1 MDSAKELASNLDC
14 SLPMVSVVVPMLD
27 EAENLSPLIIAI
39 FNVLAPFCR
48 FEVVLVDDGS
58 KDETRAIALDLAGR
72 FGGIRVIGHDSSAG
86 QSAAIHSGVTAA
98 RAAII
103 ATLDCDG
110 QNPPENLTS
119 ILAPFLAA
127 HPPSRLGLVAGQR
140 VGRKDSYSKLVA
152 SRFANK
158 IRSAVLRDGTR
169 DTGCGLK
176 AFRKDAYMALPFFNH
191 QHRYLPA
198 LFSRDGWQVAHVDV
212 THAPRLHGK
221 SKYGNLGRALVGI
234 TDLAGVA
241 WLIRRRKTATPRE
254 FTVHA
259 AQSLPADDVKT
270 ATPSY
275 EESR

>member
-254 FTVHA
+254 FTVLSEPA
-259 AQSLPADDVKT
+259 LPTDEVKT
-270 ATPSY
+270 AALSC
-275 EESR
+275 EEAR

>member
-72 FGGIRVIGHDSSAG
+72 FGGIRVIGHASSAG

-158 IRSAVLRDGTR
+158 IRSVVLRDGTR

-241 WLIRRRKTATPRE
+241 WLIRRRKIATPRE
-254 FTVHA
+254 FTVLSEPA
-259 AQSLPADDVKT
+259 LPTDEVKT
-270 ATPSY
+270 AALSC

>member
-1 MDSAKELASNLDC
+1 MDSAKELVSNIDC
-14 SLPMVSVVVPMLD
+14 RAPTVSVVVPMLD
-27 EAENLSPLIIAI
+27 EAENISPLTTSILH
-39 FNVLAPFCR
+39 VLAPFCR

-58 KDETRAIALDLAGR
+58 KDQTRAIALDLAGR
-72 FGGIRVIGHDSSAG
+72 FEGVRVIGHDSPAG
-86 QSAAIHSGVTAA
+86 QSAAIHSGVLAA

-103 ATLDCDG
+103 ATLDADG
-110 QNPPENLTS
+110 QNPPENLTR

-127 HPPSRLGLVAGQR
+127 HPPGRLGLVAGQR
-140 VGRKDSYSKLVA
+140 VGRKDSYSKLLA

-158 IRSAVLRDGTR
+158 IRSVVLQDGTR

-212 THAPRLHGK
+212 THAPRLHGR

-254 FTVHA
+254 FNVLSEPA
-259 AQSLPADDVKT
+259 LPTDEVKT
-270 ATPSY
+270 AALSC
-275 EESR
+275 EEAR

>member
-14 SLPMVSVVVPMLD
+14 SLPIVSVVVPMLD
-27 EAENLSPLIIAI
+27 EAENLSPLIMAI

-158 IRSAVLRDGTR
+158 IRSVVLRDGTR

-254 FTVHA
+254 FTVLSEPA
-259 AQSLPADDVKT
+259 LPTDEVKT
-270 ATPSY
+270 AALSC
-275 EESR
+275 EEAR

>member
-1 MDSAKELASNLDC
+1 
-14 SLPMVSVVVPMLD
+14 MVSVVVPMLD
-27 EAENLSPLIIAI
+27 EAENLSPLIMSILH
-39 FNVLAPFCR
+39 VLAPFCR

-58 KDETRAIALDLAGR
+58 KDQTRAIALDLSGR
-72 FGGIRVIGHDSSAG
+72 FEGVRVIGHDSPAG
-86 QSAAIHSGVTAA
+86 QSAAIHSGVLAA

-103 ATLDCDG
+103 ATLDSDG
-110 QNPPENLTS
+110 QNPPENLTR
-119 ILAPFLAA
+119 ILAPFFAA

-140 VGRKDSYSKLVA
+140 VGRKDSYSKLLA
-152 SRFANK
+152 SRLANK
-158 IRSAVLRDGTR
+158 IRSVVLQDGTR

-176 AFRKDAYMALPFFNH
+176 AFRKDAYLALPFFNH

-212 THAPRLHGK
+212 THAPRLHGR

-254 FTVHA
+254 FTVLSEPA
-259 AQSLPADDVKT
+259 LPTDEVKT
-270 ATPSY
+270 AALSC
-275 EESR
+275 EEAR